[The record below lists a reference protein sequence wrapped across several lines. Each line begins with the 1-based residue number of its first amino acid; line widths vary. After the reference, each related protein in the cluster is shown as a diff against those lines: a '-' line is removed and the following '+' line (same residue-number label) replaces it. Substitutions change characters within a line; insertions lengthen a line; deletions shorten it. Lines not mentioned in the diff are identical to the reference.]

1 MTNCI
6 KSSNFINIQET
17 PADIQKIINLY
28 QKFSK
33 YGKNTYEELYYHV
46 LESIKLKQYKT
57 FEENNEVIAFANWA
71 FLDKESEDHFLKTKE
86 IENHMW
92 NSGNIVWIH
101 DVLSLGRGTQMA
113 NWLRRK
119 FKKFKWIRS
128 DNNWN
133 FYRIGKRGY

>member
-1 MTNCI
+1 M
-6 KSSNFINIQET
+6 FDIQAI
-17 PADIQKIINLY
+17 PADIQNIISLY

-33 YGKNTYEELYYHV
+33 YSQNTDEELYYHV

-71 FLDKESEDHFLKTKE
+71 FLNQESEDQFLKTKE
-86 IENHMW
+86 LEESMW
-92 NSGNIVWIH
+92 NSGDIVWVH
-101 DVLSLGRGTQMA
+101 DVLSLGKGTQMA
-113 NWLRRK
+113 NWLRNK

-128 DNNWN
+128 DDNWN